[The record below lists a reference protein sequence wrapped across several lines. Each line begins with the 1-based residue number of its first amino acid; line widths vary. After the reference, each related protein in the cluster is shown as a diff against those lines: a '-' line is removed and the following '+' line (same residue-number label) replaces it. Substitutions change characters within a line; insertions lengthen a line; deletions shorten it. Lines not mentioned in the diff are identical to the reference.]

1 MAFKIEDALT
11 TEYADFLRYCE
22 QSGKVFITELTNL
35 DFVAFRSLTGTS
47 RETISRIKHLLDTYD
62 GTYIAEVKIVDDEK
76 TSEVNGIITSNG
88 IVANDVDEDISDD
101 LLDENVID
109 GNTLTVIAEVA
120 AEPAET
126 PKERSIKLVETIL
139 DDTITLG
146 AYFQVDPQD
155 FDSIH
160 IDVLNFSSRPY
171 KRLRGSGID
180 NIGSLLRL
188 RIDYIKSIKNLGSLS
203 VEEIIQNTKEYLA
216 NSGVSFAARVVEEQ
230 KTVVSENLKNA
241 VEAMLA
247 GENYDEADLSETEVT
262 YLTRCQQ
269 AIEILG
275 EEICLSAYLDPE
287 QTRVVCNVLSEYS
300 TPILYVISKCE
311 EIQKLISEL
320 SSTVRTRKI
329 QPFLEAYEASTGETL
344 DTLLSRSNED
354 SVVSNIAM
362 WLKEELA
369 QDKDTKMLYQAK
381 TFLSWLYCDIKL
393 KAENIKSQMESILAK
408 NTRCLEVFWQRLQ
421 GLTLD
426 EIGSVLG
433 VTRERVRQMESR
445 ATRAFWTAYS
455 SQKRDIIM
463 FIYGLTGGDSTIFYE
478 DVKAFVEEEN
488 AELIWDCIKKA
499 GSNNYYEYSKD
510 YHAVIIKSKGVAVS
524 DIRVKVGQAINAL
537 PHFICKSDVEQLIHS
552 RADEYDIPSDLLM
565 QTFES
570 MYKIDGI
577 FYHSEYLS
585 VVFMCEYVLRERFRA
600 GYKTA
605 DEYEGKKF
613 QKYLEEFFGTAAQ
626 GITMRAMDAKVAE
639 VGFLCDRGKY
649 IHPDYVNIDGF
660 VVKRIHDYL
669 EETTRKIIP
678 YGEIFEALK
687 DVFSGTEITNR
698 YYLHGVLKK
707 YGCKYKTGRDFV
719 TKDSSAT
726 YVSELESFVEE
737 RGVVHKSEI
746 MAEFT
751 SLTEISLGQV
761 IARCPNVFN
770 IDEGNYIHSSLFD
783 IKQSDY
789 SKFRE
794 YLSVNCA
801 EFPVNIRAVYD
812 DFHNLFPEFMARND
826 LDDRNKLY
834 AILLYMFDGEF
845 NFSRPYIAKL
855 GESDVTNRNVILMLI
870 ADYDAVEIDE
880 LIDICEE
887 RGINYVSSTCLCQ
900 MLAPDY
906 FRVDAVHLMRRDLIG
921 LTDEIMEIAENN
933 LMELLS
939 AKDYVTASSVTDYLW
954 YPEIAVDWTPFL
966 LESLI
971 VYRKH
976 IQIINTIGDP
986 MKRPNSVYVTE
997 KYSEDSFASLVVK
1010 ILKPLVKDC
1019 YFTTKIEMREWL
1031 YENGFIDYGLPN
1043 FLESAKYFYV
1053 SDRGVCVT
1061 PEV

>member
-1 MAFKIEDALT
+1 MAFKIEDALG
-11 TEYADFLRYCE
+11 TEYADFLRYCD

-35 DFVAFRSLTGTS
+35 DFVAFRSLTGAS
-47 RETISRIKHLLDTYD
+47 RETISSIRTLLDAYD
-62 GTYIAEVKIVDDEK
+62 GTHIVEVEK
-76 TSEVNGIITSNG
+76 
-88 IVANDVDEDISDD
+88 ANDENIPRENGNSSPEDLTENDIVEDASDE
-101 LLDENVID
+101 LLDDHITEDHLISV
-109 GNTLTVIAEVA
+109 TAEEVF
-120 AEPAET
+120 ESTET
-126 PKERSIKLVETIL
+126 PKKRGVKLFETIL

-146 AYFQVDPQD
+146 SFFQRDPQD
-155 FDSIH
+155 FDLIH
-160 IDVLNFSSRPY
+160 IDVLKLSVRPY
-171 KRLRGSGID
+171 KRLRGAGI
-180 NIGSLLRL
+180 NSVGALLRL
-188 RIDYIKSIKNLGSLS
+188 RIDYIKGINSLGALSI
-203 VEEIIQNTKEYLA
+203 EEIFQKTKEYLA
-216 NSGVSFAARVVEEQ
+216 NSDVSLYTTSLEKTQ
-230 KTVVSENLKNA
+230 TVVSERLKTLI
-241 VEAMLA
+241 EALLV
-247 GENYDEADLSETEVT
+247 GDSYEEADLSEAEST
-262 YLTRCQQ
+262 YFTRCRQ

-275 EEICLSAYLDPE
+275 EEICLSAYTDPE
-287 QTRVVCNVLSEYS
+287 KTRIVCDALSSYAA
-300 TPILYVISKCE
+300 PVFYAISKYE
-311 EIQKLISEL
+311 EIQLLVDEL
-320 SSTVRTRKI
+320 SSTIRTKKI
-329 QPFLEAYEASTGETL
+329 QPFLEAYKASTGESL
-344 DTLLSRSNED
+344 DMLLSRSNED
-354 SVVSNIAM
+354 SVVSNIAV
-362 WLKEELA
+362 WLKDELFYN
-369 QDKDTKMLYQAK
+369 KDTKMLYQTK
-381 TFLSWLYCDIKL
+381 SFLSWLNCDIMSQI
-393 KAENIKSQMESILAK
+393 EIIRSQMESILVK
-408 NTRCLEVFWQRLQ
+408 NSRCLEVFSKRLQ
-421 GLTLD
+421 GFTLD
-426 EIGSVLG
+426 EIGSALG
-433 VTRERVRQMESR
+433 VTKERVRQMESR
-445 ATRAFWTAYS
+445 VTKAFWTAQRN
-455 SQKRDIIM
+455 QKRDIIM
-463 FIYGLTGGDSTIFYE
+463 FIYALTGGDSTIFYE

-488 AELIWDCIKKA
+488 AKLIWDCIKKSE
-499 GSNNYYEYSKD
+499 SNSYYEYSKD

-524 DIRVKVGQAINAL
+524 DIRVKVDQFINTL
-537 PHFICKSDVEQLIHS
+537 PHLICKSDVEQLINS
-552 RADEYDIPSDLLM
+552 KADEYDIPTDLLM
-565 QTFES
+565 QTFENV
-570 MYKIDGI
+570 YKLDGM
-577 FYHSEYLS
+577 FYHSEYLTVIS
-585 VVFMCEYVLRERFRA
+585 MCEYVLRERFRA

-870 ADYDAVEIDE
+870 ADYDTVEIDE

>member
-1 MAFKIEDALT
+1 
-11 TEYADFLRYCE
+11 
-22 QSGKVFITELTNL
+22 
-35 DFVAFRSLTGTS
+35 
-47 RETISRIKHLLDTYD
+47 
-62 GTYIAEVKIVDDEK
+62 
-76 TSEVNGIITSNG
+76 
-88 IVANDVDEDISDD
+88 
-101 LLDENVID
+101 
-109 GNTLTVIAEVA
+109 
-120 AEPAET
+120 
-126 PKERSIKLVETIL
+126 
-139 DDTITLG
+139 
-146 AYFQVDPQD
+146 
-155 FDSIH
+155 
-160 IDVLNFSSRPY
+160 
-171 KRLRGSGID
+171 
-180 NIGSLLRL
+180 
-188 RIDYIKSIKNLGSLS
+188 
-203 VEEIIQNTKEYLA
+203 
-216 NSGVSFAARVVEEQ
+216 
-230 KTVVSENLKNA
+230 
-241 VEAMLA
+241 
-247 GENYDEADLSETEVT
+247 
-262 YLTRCQQ
+262 
-269 AIEILG
+269 
-275 EEICLSAYLDPE
+275 
-287 QTRVVCNVLSEYS
+287 
-300 TPILYVISKCE
+300 
-311 EIQKLISEL
+311 
-320 SSTVRTRKI
+320 
-329 QPFLEAYEASTGETL
+329 
-344 DTLLSRSNED
+344 
-354 SVVSNIAM
+354 
-362 WLKEELA
+362 
-369 QDKDTKMLYQAK
+369 
-381 TFLSWLYCDIKL
+381 
-393 KAENIKSQMESILAK
+393 
-408 NTRCLEVFWQRLQ
+408 
-421 GLTLD
+421 
-426 EIGSVLG
+426 
-433 VTRERVRQMESR
+433 
-445 ATRAFWTAYS
+445 
-455 SQKRDIIM
+455 
-463 FIYGLTGGDSTIFYE
+463 
-478 DVKAFVEEEN
+478 
-488 AELIWDCIKKA
+488 
-499 GSNNYYEYSKD
+499 
-510 YHAVIIKSKGVAVS
+510 
-524 DIRVKVGQAINAL
+524 
-537 PHFICKSDVEQLIHS
+537 
-552 RADEYDIPSDLLM
+552 
-565 QTFES
+565 
-570 MYKIDGI
+570 
-577 FYHSEYLS
+577 
-585 VVFMCEYVLRERFRA
+585 
-600 GYKTA
+600 
-605 DEYEGKKF
+605 
-613 QKYLEEFFGTAAQ
+613 
-626 GITMRAMDAKVAE
+626 
-639 VGFLCDRGKY
+639 
-649 IHPDYVNIDGF
+649 
-660 VVKRIHDYL
+660 
-669 EETTRKIIP
+669 
-678 YGEIFEALK
+678 
-687 DVFSGTEITNR
+687 
-698 YYLHGVLKK
+698 
-707 YGCKYKTGRDFV
+707 
-719 TKDSSAT
+719 
-726 YVSELESFVEE
+726 VSELESFVEE

-870 ADYDAVEIDE
+870 ADYDTVEIDE